1 MYRANSRQADK
12 TDTTDTNPVLAGL
25 SADREFSWQRPRWY
39 W

>member
-12 TDTTDTNPVLAGL
+12 TDTNPVLVGL
-25 SADREFSWQRPRWY
+25 SADREFSWQWPRWY

>member
-12 TDTTDTNPVLAGL
+12 TDTNRILVRLPAG
-25 SADREFSWQRPRWY
+25 REFSWQRPRWY